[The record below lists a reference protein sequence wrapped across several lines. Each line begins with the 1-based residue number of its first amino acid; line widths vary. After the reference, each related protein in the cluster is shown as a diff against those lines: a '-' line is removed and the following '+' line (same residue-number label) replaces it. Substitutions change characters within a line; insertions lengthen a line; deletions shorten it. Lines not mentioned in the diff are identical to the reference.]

1 MIIDTTTTDRVD
13 APPGAS
19 RSVDH
24 LDLLESHAI
33 FVMREVAAEAERP
46 VLLFSGGKDSAV
58 LAHLA
63 AKALRPG
70 ASRSRSCTWT
80 PGTTSTRSSPSVSA
94 ASPSSAS
101 GSSWRT
107 CRRRSS
113 AAGSPIPG
121 PAPAE
126 TACRPRP
133 LDAIAEHGF
142 DACFGGARR
151 DEDKARAKEKE
162 RVRASPFSD
171 WTELDMWQY
180 AARESIELPSIYF
193 AHRRP
198 DVERDGMLLALSER
212 VRPGPGEEA
221 ATETVRFRTVG
232 DAACTGAVR
241 SAAASV
247 EEIVAEVAISRV
259 SERGATR
266 ADGRFS
272 ESAMKDRKR
281 GRHFQP

>member
-19 RSVDH
+19 RSVGH

-133 LDAIAEHGF
+133 FDAIAEHGF

-151 DEDKARAKEKE
+151 DDDKALLRFAAVGSLDDGKSMLIG
-162 RVRASPFSD
+162 RLHFDTRQPFDDQVAAVVAASARRDIGVAVLAVGSPLAVDPYRSD
-171 WTELDMWQY
+171 PVTGSFALVDEATNATV
-180 AARESIELPSIYF
+180 AA
-193 AHRRP
+193 
-198 DVERDGMLLALSER
+198 GMVDPPQLAD
-212 VRPGPGEEA
+212 P
-221 ATETVRFRTVG
+221 
-232 DAACTGAVR
+232 
-241 SAAASV
+241 AAAPV
-247 EEIVAEVAISRV
+247 G
-259 SERGATR
+259 GA
-266 ADGRFS
+266 
-272 ESAMKDRKR
+272 
-281 GRHFQP
+281 